1 MASQY
6 PHGHTYDLFVSYSTE
21 DVDWVRVFHDDL
33 IKDVNRFTKPNLFPF
48 LDKARLQPGCLWD
61 EKLLA
66 AAGDS
71 AIFVPI
77 MSLSFF
83 ESDYCKKELNAFIEA
98 NGFASGSAHG
108 SRIMPVKLLCSAPAD
123 HVLNKAQAV
132 SFCIERDNAVPYDH
146 QPGTAEYRDALRKL
160 AVEIARVLKTVPPK
174 QQRRPAVYL
183 APDFQPPSEKLRASL
198 EHHFDVLP
206 ANPEGLLR
214 LSPEDFQQSLERD
227 FARCFV
233 SVHPLGNP
241 YAKPLIEAHLEFA
254 RNHAKP
260 RLVWTPDRPHELTN
274 AGFEW
279 FTSQADLED
288 RIRRLHD
295 KPPETKVSNAEPLI
309 YFLCSDRDNK
319 SRAEPL
325 LDALEAR
332 GVHVFAQL
340 PEGSADQALETHI
353 NALAALDGCLIY
365 YGDVA
370 PEWFN
375 AVFPRVRKT
384 IRQCS
389 LRSAIFLAPPPTEHK
404 TRDLR
409 RFGMQIV
416 QEPEAAVNFFLG
428 AGLGATA

>member
-83 ESDYCKKELNAFIEA
+83 ESDYCKKELNAFIDA

-108 SRIMPVKLLCSAPAD
+108 SRIIPVKLLCSAPAD

-279 FTSQADLED
+279 FTSQSDIEE
-288 RIRRLHD
+288 RIRGLHK
-295 KPPETKVSNAEPLI
+295 KPPETKSSGTGQLI
-309 YFLCSDRDNK
+309 YFLCPDRANK
-319 SRAEPL
+319 TQAEPL
-325 LDALEAR
+325 LDLLEQRGLFSYPFPLDGNADEALR
-332 GVHVFAQL
+332 THVDRLDDA
-340 PEGSADQALETHI
+340 
-353 NALAALDGCLIY
+353 DGCLIY
-365 YGDVA
+365 YGDVDR
-370 PEWFN
+370 EWFD
-375 AVFPRVRKT
+375 AVFLRVRKK
-384 IRQCS
+384 IREKN

-404 TRDLR
+404 THDLLHL
-409 RFGMQIV
+409 GV
-416 QEPEAAVNFFLG
+416 PLVKEAEATVRVFLG
-428 AGLGATA
+428 GAA